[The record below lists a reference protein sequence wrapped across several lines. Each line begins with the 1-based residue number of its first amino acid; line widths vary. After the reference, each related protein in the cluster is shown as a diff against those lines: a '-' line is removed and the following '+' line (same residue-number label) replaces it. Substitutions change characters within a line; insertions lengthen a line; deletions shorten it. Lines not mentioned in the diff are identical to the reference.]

1 MDVLYTVLKNSDI
14 NIVKPYIS
22 IYIYIYNKIAEIV
35 TPLLTILQKD
45 EMNRVN
51 AINLLTVI
59 VNNFSSILPSPQV
72 SILLDVVIK
81 AISSKN
87 DIYTTLQNL
96 KLMTSMIENGLVS
109 DYEKL
114 KAGVFDQIL
123 IISKNTTI
131 TVYILYFIYLI
142 D

>member
-14 NIVKPYIS
+14 NIVKPHIS